1 MGGRICD
8 WQSDLKSQEP
18 RFYTSLCHLQTEILT
33 KLLEFS
39 VPLEKKSDINSS
51 YLVWIINKSSSAVFL
66 EECLPLSNS
75 QEALAVNI
83 NADLPAAFLWPACST
98 TEQLDLVLQHHANN
112 PTGTWDVLKTDN
124 PLATWFSFL
133 TSATYLA
140 CPHLSPSSLPLL
152 FIASKHI

>member
-1 MGGRICD
+1 MISRVRSPGSI
-8 WQSDLKSQEP
+8 P
-18 RFYTSLCHLQTEILT
+18 RFAIYKLWNLDQIIWILRV
-33 KLLEFS
+33 S
-39 VPLEKKSDINSS
+39 GGKKSDINSS
-51 YLVWIINKSSSAVFL
+51 YLLWIINKSSSAVFW

-83 NADLPAAFLWPACST
+83 NADLPEAFLWPACST
-98 TEQLDLVLQHHANN
+98 TKQLGSVLQHHANN

-124 PLATWFSFL
+124 PLGTWFSFL

-140 CPHLSPSSLPLL
+140 CPHLSRSSLPLL

>member
-1 MGGRICD
+1 MM
-8 WQSDLKSQEP
+8 WPTAWSQESGAQVLSLTLP
-18 RFYTSLCHLQTEILT
+18 FTSCEILT

-39 VPLEKKSDINSS
+39 VSLGKKKSDINSS
-51 YLVWIINKSSSAVFL
+51 YLLWIINKLSSAVFW

-83 NADLPAAFLWPACST
+83 NADLPEAFLWPACST
-98 TEQLDLVLQHHANN
+98 TKQLGSVLQHHANN

-124 PLATWFSFL
+124 PLGTWFSFL

-140 CPHLSPSSLPLL
+140 CPHLSRSSLPLL
-152 FIASKHI
+152 FIASKYI